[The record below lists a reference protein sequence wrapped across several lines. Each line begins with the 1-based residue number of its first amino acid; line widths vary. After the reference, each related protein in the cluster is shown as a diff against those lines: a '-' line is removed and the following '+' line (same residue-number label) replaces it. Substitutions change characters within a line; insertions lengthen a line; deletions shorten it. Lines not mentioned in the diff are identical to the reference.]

1 LNKMDFKVSPSK
13 EYKLKAK
20 MNSLNIY
27 EKDIEEKF
35 IKGSGRGG
43 QKINKSSSCVFLKH
57 KPTGITVKC
66 QKYRDL
72 NLNRYLARKLLC
84 EQIEFL
90 KTGSNAKLKKL
101 EKIKKQKLKRKKR
114 AKLKYKDKNT

>member
-1 LNKMDFKVSPSK
+1 MDFKVSPSK
-13 EYKLKAK
+13 EIKLKNK

-57 KPTGITVKC
+57 KPTGITIKC
-66 QKYRDL
+66 RKYRDL
-72 NLNRYLARKLLC
+72 NLNRYLARKQLC
-84 EQIEFL
+84 EQIELL
-90 KTGSNAKLKKL
+90 KTGSNTKLKKL
-101 EKIKKQKLKRKKR
+101 ERIKKQKLKRKKR